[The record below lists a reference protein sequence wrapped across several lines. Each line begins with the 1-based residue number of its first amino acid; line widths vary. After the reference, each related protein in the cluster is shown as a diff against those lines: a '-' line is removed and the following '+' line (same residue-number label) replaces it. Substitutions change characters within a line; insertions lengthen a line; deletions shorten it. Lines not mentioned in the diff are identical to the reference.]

1 MDFRTFVRTLTA
13 HWKLFLGALLACL
26 AGAAALTML
35 QTKLYQSSA
44 TVLISFSGETDLGQV
59 YQGTQ
64 ATQERLS
71 SYAAI
76 AGGHAAAQRA
86 VTQFHLP
93 ITPDALASE
102 THVEYTPKSTL
113 FTISVRDTDPN
124 RAAALAKAMAD
135 TFTATVGT
143 LGADPKAAAAPA
155 PAGPPPVPPPPPQAP
170 TDADGQPMT
179 QASGETT
186 PPADPQAVPP
196 QTLPPAP
203 PQQSPTVPMAKAT
216 VVEQPGVPDSP

>member
-64 ATQERLS
+64 AAQERLS

-113 FTISVRDTDPN
+113 FTVSVRDTDPN
-124 RAAALAKAMAD
+124 RAAAPHWPKRWPTRSPRRSARSARTRRPRSRPCPSDRRRSLRRLRRRHRRRP
-135 TFTATVGT
+135 TPTAN
-143 LGADPKAAAAPA
+143 P
-155 PAGPPPVPPPPPQAP
+155 
-170 TDADGQPMT
+170 
-179 QASGETT
+179 
-186 PPADPQAVPP
+186 
-196 QTLPPAP
+196 
-203 PQQSPTVPMAKAT
+203 
-216 VVEQPGVPDSP
+216 